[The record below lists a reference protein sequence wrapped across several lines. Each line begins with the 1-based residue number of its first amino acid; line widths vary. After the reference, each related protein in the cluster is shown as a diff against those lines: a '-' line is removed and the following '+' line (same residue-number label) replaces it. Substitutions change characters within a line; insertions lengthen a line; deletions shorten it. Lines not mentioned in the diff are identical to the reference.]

1 MSDIRLNRGL
11 NTQLINNSSYIN
23 PDNWYSNYASTY
35 ELFNFTGQDLF
46 FNNHYDSYSPKKIV
60 LNLREH
66 VVDDINNNND
76 NDNVDEI
83 FSTLFRLLDSVFI
96 RFKIGAQIIL
106 QVPFLLLWQLKE
118 PVINEGSIYIDFP
131 FKSFLRKIDMGALSN
146 SDVCFTIVNHIMILD
161 YVSSFSMVC
170 KVTVYDFVERRRM
183 LSETFIGA
191 EQIQQLSTITV
202 YHENPDNLPDNDTTN
217 IFQLQLSS
225 FNGMT
230 RGVFIGCSVNE
241 LREIKFYINNV
252 LRINY
257 NSYFIKEYCVNIS
270 DNLLYLPFNN
280 NSNFCDMVGFQGAI
294 NFSNL
299 NSAILKLSFSTGQRK
314 VWVSNLYS
322 NKIQYRLNYSFLTN
336 DYPPLFIVST
346 TINHPVIPIIEPSHN
361 VNMFDMSG
369 NIIANLGNYNFNRH
383 NHYVNSFNFS
393 DNNLAVSQT
402 TPATPT
408 TVTEGTTNTT
418 GNIYSV
424 NEQNNYVFET
434 NEPINRLIT
443 NDRIVCNISQE
454 DIIAGELYMSCNN
467 CMNHFK
473 KTALML
479 WLSRN
484 NYSRRTCPTCR
495 THWNNHNVYI
505 NTE

>member
-1 MSDIRLNRGL
+1 
-11 NTQLINNSSYIN
+11 
-23 PDNWYSNYASTY
+23 
-35 ELFNFTGQDLF
+35 
-46 FNNHYDSYSPKKIV
+46 
-60 LNLREH
+60 
-66 VVDDINNNND
+66 
-76 NDNVDEI
+76 
-83 FSTLFRLLDSVFI
+83 
-96 RFKIGAQIIL
+96 
-106 QVPFLLLWQLKE
+106 
-118 PVINEGSIYIDFP
+118 
-131 FKSFLRKIDMGALSN
+131 
-146 SDVCFTIVNHIMILD
+146 
-161 YVSSFSMVC
+161 
-170 KVTVYDFVERRRM
+170 
-183 LSETFIGA
+183 
-191 EQIQQLSTITV
+191 
-202 YHENPDNLPDNDTTN
+202 
-217 IFQLQLSS
+217 
-225 FNGMT
+225 
-230 RGVFIGCSVNE
+230 
-241 LREIKFYINNV
+241 
-252 LRINY
+252 
-257 NSYFIKEYCVNIS
+257 
-270 DNLLYLPFNN
+270 
-280 NSNFCDMVGFQGAI
+280 
-294 NFSNL
+294 
-299 NSAILKLSFSTGQRK
+299 
-314 VWVSNLYS
+314 
-322 NKIQYRLNYSFLTN
+322 
-336 DYPPLFIVST
+336 
-346 TINHPVIPIIEPSHN
+346 
-361 VNMFDMSG
+361 MSG